1 VAAIASGEVPP
12 KAGKPNK
19 FDMYYTYILKSKN
32 HNRYYIG
39 HTESLDDKLK
49 IHNRGK
55 VKSTKAFVPWKIVY
69 TESYN
74 TKSEAYKREMQIKS
88 YKSGEAFHTLI
99 K

>member
-1 VAAIASGEVPP
+1 
-12 KAGKPNK
+12 
-19 FDMYYTYILKSKN
+19 MYYTYILKSKN

-39 HTESLDDKLK
+39 HTESLDDRLK

-74 TKSEAYKREMQIKS
+74 TKSEAYKHEMQIKS
-88 YKSGEAFHTLI
+88 YKSGEVFHRLI